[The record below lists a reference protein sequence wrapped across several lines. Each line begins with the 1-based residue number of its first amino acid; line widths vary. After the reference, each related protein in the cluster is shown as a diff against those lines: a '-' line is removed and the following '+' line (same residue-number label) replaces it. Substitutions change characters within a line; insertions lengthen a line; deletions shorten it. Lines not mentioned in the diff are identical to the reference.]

1 MGLWEERVVPI
12 MVDKACGTGA
22 IHKERELVCAPLS
35 GRVLEV
41 GFGSGHNIT
50 HYPEVVT
57 SVAAV
62 EPSDRGWNLS
72 QARRRQTSLPIERT
86 GLDGQALTE
95 DDSSCDSALVT
106 FSLCTIPDP
115 VRALKEIARVLRPGG
130 VLAFL
135 EHGLAPDAK
144 VATWQRR
151 LDPIERRVAGGC
163 ELSRDIPALVRE
175 AGFEIIQLETKYLP
189 GPAIGRP
196 WMHGYRG
203 LAVTKA

>member
-1 MGLWEERVVPI
+1 MGLWERRVVPV

-22 IHKERELVCAPLS
+22 IHKERALACAPLA

-41 GFGSGHNIT
+41 GFGSGLNVT
-50 HYPEVVT
+50 HYPQAVT

-62 EPSDRGWNLS
+62 EPSDRGWELS
-72 QARRRQTSLPIERT
+72 ARRREQSRVPIERT

-95 DDSSCDSALVT
+95 DDASCDAALVT

-115 VRALKEIARVLRPGG
+115 VRALREVARVLRPGG

-135 EHGLAPDAK
+135 EHGLAPDAS
-144 VATWQRR
+144 VASWQRR
-151 LDPIERRVAGGC
+151 LDPLERRLAGGC
-163 ELSRDIPALVRE
+163 ELSRDIPALVRQ
-175 AGFEIIQLETKYLP
+175 AGFEILDLEAKYLP

-203 LAVTKA
+203 AAAAG

>member
-1 MGLWEERVVPI
+1 MGLWDERVVPV
-12 MVDKACGTGA
+12 MVDKACGTGP
-22 IHKERELVCAPLS
+22 IHKERQLACAPLS

-50 HYPEVVT
+50 HYPAAVT

-72 QARRRQTSLPIERT
+72 LARRQQTALPIDRT
-86 GLDGQALTE
+86 GLDGQDLTE
-95 DDSSCDSALVT
+95 DDASCDSALVT

-115 VRALKEIARVLRPGG
+115 VRALKETARVLRPGG

-135 EHGLAPDAK
+135 EHGLAPDAS
-144 VATWQRR
+144 VARWQRR
-151 LDPIERRVAGGC
+151 LDPVERRVAGGC
-163 ELSRDIPALVRE
+163 ELSRDIPALVRA
-175 AGFEIIQLETKYLP
+175 AGFKIIELDQKYLP
-189 GPAIGRP
+189 GPGFARP

-203 LAVTKA
+203 LAVAR

>member
-1 MGLWEERVVPI
+1 MGLWEERVVPHL
-12 MVDKACGTGA
+12 VDAACGTGA
-22 IHKERELVCAPLS
+22 IHRERRVTCASLS

-41 GFGSGHNIT
+41 GFGSGHNVG
-50 HYPEVVT
+50 HYPAVVT

-62 EPSDRGWNLS
+62 EPSDRGWHLS
-72 QARRRQTSLPIERT
+72 AKRRTASAIPIERT

-95 DDSSCDSALVT
+95 DDASCDSALIT

-115 VRALKEIARVLRPGG
+115 VRALREVARVVRPGG

-135 EHGLAPDAK
+135 EHGLAPDATI
-144 VATWQRR
+144 ATWQRR
-151 LDPIERRVAGGC
+151 LDPLERRIAGGC

-175 AGFEIIQLETKYLP
+175 GGFEIVDLEAKYLP

-196 WMHGYRG
+196 WMHEFRG
-203 LAVTKA
+203 AAVVP

>member
-1 MGLWEERVVPI
+1 MGLWEERVVPVI
-12 MVDKACGTGA
+12 VDKACGTGP
-22 IHKERELVCAPLS
+22 IHKERALVCAPLS

-50 HYPEVVT
+50 HYPSSVT

-62 EPSDRGWNLS
+62 EPSDRGWHLS
-72 QARRRQTSLPIERT
+72 QSRRQQTTLPIQRI

-95 DDSSCDSALVT
+95 EDNSCDSALVT

-115 VRALKEIARVLRPGG
+115 VRALQETARVLRPGG

-135 EHGLAPDAK
+135 EHGLAPEASVAK
-144 VATWQRR
+144 WQRR
-151 LDPIERRVAGGC
+151 LDPVERRVAGGC
-163 ELSRDIPALVRE
+163 ELSRDIPVLVRE
-175 AGFEIIQLETKYLP
+175 AGFEIIELEEKYLP
-189 GPAIGRP
+189 GPAFAKP

-203 LAVTKA
+203 LAVANA

>member
-1 MGLWEERVVPI
+1 MGLWEQRIVPV

-22 IHKERELVCAPLS
+22 IHKERALACAPLS

-41 GFGSGHNIT
+41 GFRSGLNIT
-50 HYPEVVT
+50 HYPRAVS

-62 EPSDRGWNLS
+62 EPSDRGWALS
-72 QARRRQTSLPIERT
+72 QERRRSSAVPVERT

-95 DDSSCDSALVT
+95 DDESCDSALVT

-115 VRALKEIARVLRPGG
+115 RKALSEVARVLRPGG

-135 EHGLAPDAK
+135 EHGLAPDAR
-144 VATWQRR
+144 VARWQRR
-151 LDPIERRVAGGC
+151 LDPIERTVAGGC
-163 ELSRDIPALVRE
+163 ELSRDIPALVRQ
-175 AGFEIIQLETKYLP
+175 AGFEIVDLETKYLP
-189 GPAIGRP
+189 GPAIARP

-203 LAVTKA
+203 VAAIA

>member
-1 MGLWEERVVPI
+1 MSLWEEHVVPI
-12 MVDKACGTGA
+12 LVDKACGAGA
-22 IHKERELVCAPLS
+22 IHKERQVVCAPLS

-41 GFGSGHNIT
+41 GFGSGLNAG
-50 HYPEVVT
+50 HYPSAVT
-57 SVAAV
+57 SIAAV
-62 EPSDRGWNLS
+62 EPSDRGWAMS
-72 QARRRQTSLPIERT
+72 AGRRNGSPITIERT

-95 DDSSCDSALVT
+95 DDNSCDSALIT

-115 VRALKEIARVLRPGG
+115 MRALREVARVLRPGG
-130 VLAFL
+130 ALAFL

-151 LDPIERRVAGGC
+151 LDPIERRLAGGC

-175 AGFEIIQLETKYLP
+175 SGFEIVEMETKYLP
-189 GPAIGRP
+189 GPGVMRP

-203 LAVTKA
+203 LAVVA